1 MSEGPDEGKSK
12 EPKQQPDAPKY
23 TPSDM
28 ERYFNDP
35 EFRRKHSKKN
45 LWQRFSRKAKITAGA
60 GLAVLILGI
69 VYWNYLVSGLP
80 SLERIENPKAELAS
94 KVFSADG
101 EVLDQFYIKNRSH
114 LGFADIPKTVV
125 DALIATEDKDF
136 YNHWGV
142 DLVRLGKAIIKDI
155 FALRLKEGAS
165 TITQQLARNLYLGH
179 SDRNVFDGFTRKI
192 REFLTSVQLEQT
204 FTKDEILEF
213 YLNVVYFGRGS
224 YGIASASQ
232 AYFGKAPADL
242 TLGEVATL
250 IAVLKGPAYYDPT
263 GKHPERALNRRNT
276 VLSQMLK
283 YRYITDQQADQARAE
298 VINIKPADEF
308 TATGIAPHFVESI
321 RQQLMQKAEK
331 YGFDIYRDGI
341 QVFTTLDSRMQRH
354 ADRAVEEHLAIYQ
367 KEFDKEWDWT
377 TSADVLG
384 RVTDQAIKTSPQY
397 RRATSAAGRDSV
409 YTSLSANHAWVD
421 SMKHTAQSI
430 ETGFVAL
437 DAKTGAI
444 LAMVGGAN
452 FKSFKYG
459 LNHVT
464 QIRRQVGSAFK
475 PFVYTVAMDNGY
487 APSYELLNQPV
498 TVMMANGKRWT
509 PSNSDGQFGGKSTI
523 REAIK
528 HSINLVAV
536 RAIMQI
542 APVNQVIEYAK
553 RMGITSP
560 LPPYESLALGAG
572 EVSPLEMAGAFSV
585 FANHGVYVAPYSI
598 TRIEDK
604 DGNIIEESS
613 PLRRE
618 VFSDQTAFIM
628 TSMLEGVVNGGTG
641 SHVRDFF
648 QLPAAGKT
656 GTTTE
661 FADAWFVGY
670 TPQIAA
676 SVWVGFDN
684 KSVHFKTW
692 DGQGGR
698 AAAPIWGRFMK
709 YVYDDPTIAMPLEYF
724 EKPAKVYADTICM
737 ETKKLATPF
746 CPDKMIE
753 YFTDQTRPGNCE
765 KHTTSKW
772 REGEQG
778 AGTISF

>member
-1 MSEGPDEGKSK
+1 MPDEPTPGQQRGPGVTPNEKKSA
-12 EPKQQPDAPKY
+12 PPDM
-23 TPSDM
+23 D
-28 ERYFNDP
+28 RYFNDP
-35 EFRRKHSKKN
+35 EFRRKKSRRN
-45 LWQRFSRKAKITAGA
+45 LWQKLSPRSRIIAGA
-60 GLAVLILGI
+60 SLAFLIAAI
-69 VYWNYLVSGLP
+69 IYWNYLVSGLP
-80 SLERIENPKAELAS
+80 SLEKIENPKPELAT
-94 KVFSADG
+94 KVYSADG
-101 EVLDQFYIKNRSH
+101 EVLDQFFIKNRSH
-114 LGFADIPKTVV
+114 LALSDIPKTVL

-136 YNHWGV
+136 FSHWGV
-142 DLVRLGKAIIKDI
+142 DLVRFGKAMVKNL

-179 SDRNVFDGFTRKI
+179 SDRNVFDGITRKI
-192 REFLTSVQLEQT
+192 REFMTSVQLEQT

-232 AYFGKAPADL
+232 VYFGKAPADL

-250 IAVLKGPAYYDPT
+250 IAVLKGPGYYDPT
-263 GKHPERALNRRNT
+263 GKHPERVLNRRNT
-276 VLSQMLK
+276 VISQMLK
-283 YRYITDQQADQARAE
+283 YGYVTDQQAEQARAE
-298 VINIKPADEF
+298 VIQIKAADEF
-308 TATGIAPHFVESI
+308 AAAGVAPHFVESI
-321 RQQLMQKAEK
+321 RQQLRLKAEK

-341 QVFTTLDSRMQRH
+341 QVYTTLDSRMQRH
-354 ADRAVEEHLAIYQ
+354 ANRAVQEHLAIYQ
-367 KEFDKEWDWT
+367 KEFDKEWDWS
-377 TSADVLG
+377 TSADVQT
-384 RVTDQAIKTSPQY
+384 RVIDQAIKTSPQY
-397 RRATSAAGRDSV
+397 GRATTAAGRDSV
-409 YTSLSANHAWVD
+409 YAALAGSRAWVD

-437 DAKTGAI
+437 DAKSGAI
-444 LAMVGGAN
+444 LALVGGEN
-452 FKSFKYG
+452 FKNFKYG

-475 PFVYTVAMDNGY
+475 PFVYTVAVDNGY

-498 TVMMANGKRWT
+498 TVMMADGKRWT

-542 APVNQVIEYAK
+542 APVRQVIEYAK
-553 RMGITSP
+553 RMGVTSP

-585 FANHGVYVAPYSI
+585 FANHGVYVAPYAI
-598 TRIEDK
+598 VRIEDK
-604 DGNIIEESS
+604 DGNVLEENT
-613 PLRRE
+613 PMRRE

-709 YVYDDPTIAMPLEYF
+709 YVYDDPSIAMPLEYF
-724 EKPAKVYADTICM
+724 ERPAKVYADSICI

-746 CPDKMIE
+746 CPNRMIE
-753 YFTDQTRPGNCE
+753 YFTDQTRPGGCD

-772 REGEQG
+772 KEGERG